1 MDRLK
6 IANVLERMADVLD
19 AGEAEKQASV
29 VQQRVT
35 QIDKL
40 VEQYREATGEDLPDN
55 IRQKLASSDEDVV
68 SLVQKMAE
76 RQTEKVESL
85 GGPSS
90 NRDGDALPLTK
101 KEAADAAN
109 ERFLNWAI
117 SP

>member
-6 IANVLERMADVLD
+6 IATVLERMADVLD
-19 AGEAEKQASV
+19 AGEAEKRAST
-29 VQQRVT
+29 VQQRTT
-35 QIDKL
+35 QINKL
-40 VEQYREATGEDLPDN
+40 AEQYREATGEDLPDT

-90 NRDGDALPLTK
+90 NRDGDATQFTK
-101 KEAADAAN
+101 KEASDAADD
-109 ERFLNWAI
+109 RFLHWVN
-117 SP
+117 S